1 MIEILLKN
9 PDNQNFLFK
18 WIPLFHL
25 YIDQKYPPMKPASFQ
40 NFTRITLIAFLFFN
54 SAFVGIE
61 VLGQEMSFEEYNPP
75 STLVVPENPVK
86 RAKFPFI
93 DIHSH
98 QWNVSQERVNILVKE
113 MNELNMGVMV
123 NLSGRGRGEA
133 GDIDGQE
140 YMYSMIR
147 RFNGVAPGRF
157 IVFTNLSFREF
168 GSPGWSAKAVADLEK
183 DVQNG
188 ANGLKIYK
196 SLGLNTKDINGVRV
210 PIDHPDLDPVWKKC
224 GELGIPVIIHAAD
237 PEQFWQPLDA
247 NNERWLE
254 LKINPG
260 RKRNDTDPAPFDQII
275 AEQHH
280 VFKKHPKTTFIN
292 AHMGWMANNLDKASA
307 HLDMY
312 PNVYFGIGAVIAEF
326 GRQPKRA
333 NRFFTEYQDRILFAK
348 DAYNKEEF
356 YTYFR
361 VLETEDEYFPY
372 YKKYHAFWSMYGLG
386 LSDEVLKKV
395 YYKNAI
401 KIIPNIDKSGFP
413 D

>member
-1 MIEILLKN
+1 MKSSHFHMSTN
-9 PDNQNFLFK
+9 KFL
-18 WIPLFHL
+18 
-25 YIDQKYPPMKPASFQ
+25 
-40 NFTRITLIAFLFFN
+40 TEVLFF
-54 SAFVGIE
+54 SFVIVGFDSY
-61 VLGQEMSFEEYNPP
+61 GQEMSFEEYNPP
-75 STLVVPENPVK
+75 STLVVPENPIK

-123 NLSGRGRGEA
+123 NLSGRGRGAA

-168 GSPGWSAKAVADLEK
+168 GAPGWIEKAVADLEN
-183 DVQNG
+183 DVKNG

-196 SLGLNTKDINGVRV
+196 SLGLSTKDINGVRV

-237 PEQFWQPLDA
+237 PEAFWQPLDA

-254 LKINPG
+254 LKLNPG
-260 RKRNDTDPAPFDQII
+260 RKRSDTDPAPFDQII

-348 DAYNKEEF
+348 DAYNKKEF